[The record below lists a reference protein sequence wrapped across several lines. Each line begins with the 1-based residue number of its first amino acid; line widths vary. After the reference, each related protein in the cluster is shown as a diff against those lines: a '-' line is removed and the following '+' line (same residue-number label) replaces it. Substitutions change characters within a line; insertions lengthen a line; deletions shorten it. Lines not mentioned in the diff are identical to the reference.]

1 MHSAAFLLLS
11 QLWRQKQLLCLRE
24 QRQCKITC
32 NLVVN
37 GNVIKSLYAEI
48 VAVLRTHEGAAV
60 VGRNEKFKSAAA
72 DLTLASSQFHAK
84 FKGYSAAKPV
94 DHSRG

>member
-1 MHSAAFLLLS
+1 M
-11 QLWRQKQLLCLRE
+11 CLRE

-60 VGRNEKFKSAAA
+60 VGRTEKFKSAAA
-72 DLTLASSQFHAK
+72 LSLPLSFTPNLKVILQQSPSTTHAANERLLS
-84 FKGYSAAKPV
+84 GVGRA
-94 DHSRG
+94 